1 MMIHMSRTIA
11 LAALLVS
18 PLPALAEPGAYD
30 SPEAAVVALT
40 TALETADR
48 TALLAVFGPE
58 YEDLIFSGDAEKDR
72 EIWGGFLRDYQTQHR
87 IDVVD
92 GTRAVVFAGREQW
105 PFPAELIQTD
115 GKWRF
120 DSEGARD
127 EVHFRR
133 IGLNE
138 LDVID
143 LMHRA
148 VEVQARFRAMDHDG
162 DGVPEFAAGILSS
175 PGSRDGLYWPDE
187 PGTEQSPIGAYLA
200 RANSDGFAF
209 DGTDS
214 EPDPYLGYYFRILQ
228 KQGPA
233 APGGAYDYRINGNM
247 VAGHALLAY
256 PAAPGETGIMSFM
269 VSEAGVV
276 YQADLGPDTLKIAG
290 AIDTF
295 DPGPDWTPVA
305 D

>member
-1 MMIHMSRTIA
+1 MMIHLSRTIA

-127 EVHFRR
+127 EVRFRR

-162 DGVPEFAAGILSS
+162 VASRNSPQASSAAPAAATACIGLTSREPSKAPSAPILR
-175 PGSRDGLYWPDE
+175 G
-187 PGTEQSPIGAYLA
+187 PIRMALPSMA
-200 RANSDGFAF
+200 PIPN
-209 DGTDS
+209 
-214 EPDPYLGYYFRILQ
+214 RILTWATTSAFCKSRGRPRQ
-228 KQGPA
+228 
-233 APGGAYDYRINGNM
+233 
-247 VAGHALLAY
+247 AGLMT
-256 PAAPGETGIMSFM
+256 TG
-269 VSEAGVV
+269 
-276 YQADLGPDTLKIAG
+276 
-290 AIDTF
+290 
-295 DPGPDWTPVA
+295 
-305 D
+305 

>member
-1 MMIHMSRTIA
+1 MMNLMSRPLA
-11 LAALLVS
+11 LAALLIC
-18 PLPALAEPGAYD
+18 PLSALAEPAAYD

-40 TALETADR
+40 TALEKADR
-48 TALLAVFGPE
+48 SALLAIFGPE
-58 YEDLIFSGDAEKDR
+58 YEDLIFTGDAEKDR
-72 EIWGGFLRDYQTQHR
+72 EIWGGFLQEYQTQHR

-92 GTRAVVFAGREQW
+92 GTRAVIFAGREQW
-105 PFPAELIQTD
+105 PFPAELIETG

-148 VEVQARFRAMDHDG
+148 VEVQARFRAGDHDG
-162 DGVPEFAAGILSS
+162 DGVREFAASILSS
-175 PGSRDGLYWPDE
+175 PGTRDGLYWPDE

-233 APGGAYDYRINGNM
+233 APGGAYDYRVNGNM

-276 YQADLGPDTLKIAG
+276 YQADLGPDTLKSAG
-290 AIDTF
+290 AIDMF
-295 DPGPDWTPVA
+295 DPGPDWTPVE